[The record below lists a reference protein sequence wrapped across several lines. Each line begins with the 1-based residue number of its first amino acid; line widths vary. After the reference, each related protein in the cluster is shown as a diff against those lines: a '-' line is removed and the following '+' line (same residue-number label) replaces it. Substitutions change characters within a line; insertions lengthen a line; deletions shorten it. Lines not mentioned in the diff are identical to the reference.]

1 MNQLHS
7 IISSFSIEEQQ
18 RFMLFLEKR
27 NKRVDTKNIQLF
39 KIAQKGET
47 STKFIC
53 EELYGTQK
61 KEAFYTLKQRLYES
75 LIDFI
80 ANNKIQGENSVDMLL
95 IKYILAARDFLLHK
109 NNKAA
114 YKILDKAEVI
124 AKEYQLFSILNEI
137 YHTKIQYAHTN
148 PNINLNETITYFKE
162 NQRNLFLEEELNI
175 IYAKVRNT
183 LKVSPHKKNLDFYSL
198 INTLFEEH
206 QINVQQDLSFKSLYQ
221 LISIVNISA
230 FIHKDYLKTEI
241 FLTET
246 YRLLNEKKG
255 KEKQVFYHI
264 RVLYLIANTLFR
276 NKKFKESLEY
286 LNSMHSY
293 MLQNKKKFFNSFYL
307 NYTLLLALNYNY
319 TNNQE
324 IAIKLLET
332 VLKKKHSDI
341 KTILEIKLS
350 LITFYFQSNE
360 FRKALQLY
368 NTFYHSDQWY
378 IDKAGIE
385 WTVKKNLIE
394 ILLHL
399 ELQNIDLFESR
410 LLSFKRKHIQFLLE
424 INQER
429 VITFLK
435 LVEQYYKNPDIVTT
449 PDFFNL
455 VENSFVFV
463 GAKQEDIFVM
473 SFYAWLKSKM
483 TQQPIY
489 DVTSALIKEVQ
500 LQSPH

>member
-1 MNQLHS
+1 MKQLYS
-7 IISSFSIEEQQ
+7 IISSFSVEEQQ

-27 NKRVDTKNIQLF
+27 NKRIDTKNIQLF
-39 KIAQKGET
+39 KLAQKGET
-47 STKFIC
+47 STQLIC
-53 EELYGTQK
+53 KELYGAQK

-80 ANNKIQGENSVDMLL
+80 ANNKIQGENSIDMLL

-109 NNKAA
+109 NYKAA
-114 YKILDKAEVI
+114 YKILHKAEVI
-124 AKEYQLFSILNEI
+124 AKEHQLFPILNEI
-137 YHTKIQYAHTN
+137 YHTKIQYAHIN
-148 PNINLNETITYFKE
+148 SNINLNETITHFKE

-175 IYAKVRNT
+175 VYAKVRNT
-183 LKVSPHKKNLDFYSL
+183 LKVNPHKQNLDFQSL
-198 INTLFEEH
+198 INTLFKEH
-206 QINVQQDLSFKSLYQ
+206 QINIQQDLSFKSLYQ
-221 LISIVNISA
+221 LIAIINISA
-230 FIHKDYLKTEI
+230 FIHNDYLKTEV

-246 YRLLNEKKG
+246 YRILNEKKG
-255 KEKQVFYHI
+255 KEKQIFYHI
-264 RVLYLIANTLFR
+264 RVLYLIANTFFR

-286 LNSMHSY
+286 LDSMHTY
-293 MLQNKKKFFNSFYL
+293 MLQNKNKYFNNFYL

-319 TNNQE
+319 TNNQD

-350 LITFYFQSNE
+350 LITFYFQNNE

-394 ILLHL
+394 VLLHL

-449 PDFFNL
+449 SDFFNL

-483 TQQPIY
+483 VQQPIY
-489 DVTSALIKEVQ
+489 EVTLALIKEVQ
-500 LQSPH
+500 LQGPH

>member
-1 MNQLHS
+1 
-7 IISSFSIEEQQ
+7 
-18 RFMLFLEKR
+18 
-27 NKRVDTKNIQLF
+27 
-39 KIAQKGET
+39 
-47 STKFIC
+47 
-53 EELYGTQK
+53 
-61 KEAFYTLKQRLYES
+61 
-75 LIDFI
+75 
-80 ANNKIQGENSVDMLL
+80 
-95 IKYILAARDFLLHK
+95 
-109 NNKAA
+109 
-114 YKILDKAEVI
+114 
-124 AKEYQLFSILNEI
+124 
-137 YHTKIQYAHTN
+137 
-148 PNINLNETITYFKE
+148 
-162 NQRNLFLEEELNI
+162 
-175 IYAKVRNT
+175 
-183 LKVSPHKKNLDFYSL
+183 
-198 INTLFEEH
+198 
-206 QINVQQDLSFKSLYQ
+206 
-221 LISIVNISA
+221 
-230 FIHKDYLKTEI
+230 
-241 FLTET
+241 
-246 YRLLNEKKG
+246 
-255 KEKQVFYHI
+255 
-264 RVLYLIANTLFR
+264 
-276 NKKFKESLEY
+276 
-286 LNSMHSY
+286 MHSY
-293 MLQNKKKFFNSFYL
+293 MLQNKKKYFNSFYL

-368 NTFYHSDQWY
+368 NTFYHSNQWY

-399 ELQNIDLFESR
+399 ELHNIDLFESR

-449 PDFFNL
+449 SDFFNL

>member
-1 MNQLHS
+1 MNQLHN

-39 KIAQKGET
+39 KLAQKGET
-47 STKFIC
+47 STQLIC
-53 EELYGTQK
+53 KELYGAQK

-124 AKEYQLFSILNEI
+124 AKEYQLFPILNEI
-137 YHTKIQYAHTN
+137 YHTKIQYAHTI
-148 PNINLNETITYFKE
+148 PAINFNETVVYFKE

-175 IYAKVRNT
+175 VYAKVRHT
-183 LKVSPHKKNLDFYSL
+183 LKTSTHKHSLDFQSL
-198 INTLFEEH
+198 IDTLFKEH
-206 QINVQQDLSFKSLYQ
+206 QINIKQDLSFKSLYQ

-230 FIHKDYLKTEI
+230 FIHKDYLKTEV
-241 FLTET
+241 FLIET

-286 LNSMHSY
+286 LDSMHSY
-293 MLQNKKKFFNSFYL
+293 MLQNKKKYFNSFYL
-307 NYTLLLALNYNY
+307 NYILLSALNYNY
-319 TNNQE
+319 TNNQKT
-324 IAIKLLET
+324 AIKLLET
-332 VLKKKHSDI
+332 VLKKKHSDV
-341 KTILEIKLS
+341 KTMLEIKLS

-360 FRKALQLY
+360 FKKALQLY
-368 NTFYHSDQWY
+368 TKLNHSDQWY

-385 WTVKKNLIE
+385 WTIKKNLIE

-410 LLSFKRKHIQFLLE
+410 LLSFKRKHIQFLLD
-424 INQER
+424 INQEK

-449 PDFFNL
+449 SDFFNL
-455 VENSFVFV
+455 VENSFVFIE
-463 GAKQEDIFVM
+463 AKQEDIFVM

-489 DVTSALIKEVQ
+489 EVTLALIREVQ
-500 LQSPH
+500 LQSTN